1 MIVPCGAQPQTPSVH
16 GRPYEQESERVMAE
30 LIPIQEQS
38 GPLSAAELQ
47 TLETIQQRVL
57 WLSTQIIHHANNVR
71 ENKDKSK
78 IGGHQ
83 ASSASIV
90 SIMIALYFHFLRE
103 GDRVAVKPHASP
115 VFHAIQYLLGQLP
128 QEYLTQ
134 LRSFGG
140 LQAYP
145 SRTKDPDRVD
155 FSTGSVGLG
164 AVAPAFAAL
173 AHTYATHHFDR
184 VEPHRFIAV
193 LGDAELDE
201 GNVWEAILDPNL
213 ASAANLLWI
222 VDLNRQSLDR
232 VIPGIR
238 AAQLK
243 RIFAECNWRVIEVKY
258 GHRLQ
263 ALFNQPGG
271 EVLRRCIDEMDNEDY
286 QALISLPGAESR
298 HRLGELAGAN
308 RTAVLAAVAS
318 VPDGELPATLSN
330 LGGHDLQAL
339 THALDFIGQDL
350 TRPTVLFA
358 YTIKGWGLPF
368 AGDPLNHSK
377 LLTASQMQALQ
388 QSLYVPVGN
397 EWSPLPAESAGY
409 ALCQETQARLYPA
422 PRRRSSAMLAIEDI
436 PGDLGLRGQGMMS
449 TQQAL
454 GQALMSISRVPKVS
468 RRVVTVSPDV
478 STSTNLSGWIIKNG
492 VFKPEIHDRIAV
504 NNETPV
510 EVPLTWK
517 ESPTGQHI
525 ELGISEMNLFM
536 ALGMLGLAHEHCGEH
551 IVPIGTVYDPFI
563 CRGLDSLIYAL
574 YSGAKFIFAGT
585 PSGITLA
592 PEGGAHQSTVTP
604 SLGIELPNLNTYEP
618 CFVKEMEWMM
628 VEALRQCCDRE
639 QGRATYFR
647 LTTKQVDQG
656 RMAEALERLGEATLR
671 KQVLAGGYRVIDWR
685 SAAPSLPRTHLVHL
699 VAAGAVVPEAMD
711 AAAHLR
717 EQGIPANVLNLT
729 SAQRLY
735 EAWRDGGDKWDIT
748 SPFAWLIPPDE
759 RFAPIVTVLDGASH
773 ALAWLGSVYGMR
785 TYPLG
790 VDHFGQ
796 SGDRASLYRHFEI
809 DTASIVQTARHALA
823 RSGIAI

>member
-1 MIVPCGAQPQTPSVH
+1 MT
-16 GRPYEQESERVMAE
+16 
-30 LIPIQEQS
+30 
-38 GPLSAAELQ
+38 
-47 TLETIQQRVL
+47 
-57 WLSTQIIHHANNVR
+57 
-71 ENKDKSK
+71 
-78 IGGHQ
+78 
-83 ASSASIV
+83 
-90 SIMIALYFHFLRE
+90 ALYFHFLQA
-103 GDRVAVKPHASP
+103 GDRVSIKPHASP

-145 SRTKDPDRVD
+145 SRTKDPDHVD

-173 AHTYATHHFDR
+173 AHTYATHHFDGVAPR
-184 VEPHRFIAV
+184 RFVAL

-213 ASAANLLWI
+213 GSVHNLLWI

-232 VIPGIR
+232 IVPGIR

-243 RIFAECNWRVIEVKY
+243 RLFAECNWRVVEVKY
-258 GHRLQ
+258 GHLLQ
-263 ALFNQPGG
+263 ERFERPGG
-271 EVLRRCIDEMDNEDY
+271 ETLRRCIDEMNNEDY
-286 QALISLPGAESR
+286 QALISLNGTEGRA
-298 HRLGELAGAN
+298 RLGALAGAN
-308 RTAVLAAVAS
+308 RAS
-318 VPDGELPATLSN
+318 VLSLVADLSDAELPTVLSN

-339 THALDFIGQDL
+339 TNALDFVGQDL

-358 YTIKGWGLPF
+358 YTIKGWCLPI

-377 LLTASQMQALQ
+377 LLTNEQMVELRET
-388 QSLYVPVGN
+388 LNVPVGQ
-397 EWSPLPAESAGY
+397 EWSLPPVGSTAY
-409 ALCQETQARLYPA
+409 AVCQTAKHRLFPTKQRVA
-422 PRRRSSAMLAIEDI
+422 DTTVAQSDI
-436 PGDLGLRGQGMMS
+436 PSSLGMRAQGMMS

-454 GQALMSISRVPKVS
+454 GQLLMSISRVPKLGS
-468 RRVVTVSPDV
+468 RVITVSPDV
-478 STSTNLSGWIIKNG
+478 STSTNLSGWIIKSG
-492 VFKPEIHDRIAV
+492 VFKPDARPHLHPQRDSVAHQS
-504 NNETPV
+504 
-510 EVPLTWK
+510 LAWK

-536 ALGMLGLAHEHCGEH
+536 ALGMLGLANEHCDQH
-551 IVPIGTVYDPFI
+551 MIPIGTLYDPFV
-563 CRGLDSLIYAL
+563 CRGLDSLIYAI

-604 SLGIELPNLNTYEP
+604 SLGIELPNLNAYEP

-639 QGRATYFR
+639 GGRASYFR
-647 LTTKQVDQG
+647 LSTKQVDQS
-656 RMAEALERLGEATLR
+656 RMAEAVARIGETNLR
-671 KQVLAGGYRVIDWR
+671 KQVLAGGYRIVDWR
-685 SAAPSLPRTHLVHL
+685 TSAPSLPRTHLVHL
-699 VAAGAVVPEAMD
+699 VASGAMVPDAME
-711 AAAHLR
+711 AAAQLK
-717 EQGIPANVLNLT
+717 EQGIPANVINLT
-729 SAQRLY
+729 STQLLY
-735 EAWRDGGDKWDIT
+735 EAWREGADSDSED
-748 SPFAWLIPPDE
+748 SPFNWLLPANE

-796 SGDRASLYRHFEI
+796 SGDRTTLYQYFGI
-809 DTASIVQTARHALA
+809 NTASIVTSARRALS
-823 RSGIAI
+823 RSGIAL